1 MHCLMAT
8 LLGEP
13 LNMEVCEY
21 VLVIILASDH
31 YFEKRLKLFPSSV
44 YRSVLLHVTC
54 SALNL
59 FQERCSCICRPW
71 SICYGMKMCLDL

>member
-21 VLVIILASDH
+21 VLVITLASDH
-31 YFEKRLKLFPSSV
+31 YFEKRLKLFVSL
-44 YRSVLLHVTC
+44 RSMAMHVTC
-54 SALNL
+54 YALNL
-59 FQERCSCICRPW
+59 FQGRCSCICRPW
-71 SICYGMKMCLDL
+71 SICYEMKMSLD